1 MALKLVFLGTA
12 GNSVVATKGLRYSGG
27 IILNCGETQLHLD
40 PGIGAVNQA
49 LKNKVNLRENT
60 AVLVSHSHLNHAGG
74 INEVLSAMSH
84 NGADQ
89 RGVLILNQQALMNI
103 TEFHKKCVEKILLAQ
118 ADKMIGIEDIDII
131 PLKCLHNEKDAIGY
145 KIQTPEITIT
155 YSGDTDYSRHIAKQY
170 EKSDVVL
177 LNLQHSGEIKEKDDK
192 GLTVQDAIK
201 IIEQAKPELTI
212 LTHFGHKILQQN
224 PVYIARELNL
234 KTGLRVI
241 SADDGMT
248 IDPVAYFSK
257 TKQKTL
263 KFFTQ
268 NN

>member
-1 MALKLVFLGTA
+1 MFLGTA
-12 GNSVVATKGLRYSGG
+12 GNSIVATKGIKHSGG
-27 IILNCGETQLHLD
+27 IILQYDDTQLHID

-74 INEVLSAMSH
+74 INEVLAAMSH

-89 RGVLILNQQALMNI
+89 KGILFLNQQTLNHV
-103 TEFHKKCVEKILLAQ
+103 TEFHKKCPERIIISKP
-118 ADKMIGIEDIDII
+118 DKKIGIEDLDIT
-131 PLKCLHNEKDAIGY
+131 PLKCLHNEKDSAGY
-145 KIQTPEITIT
+145 KIQAPEITIT

-170 EKSDVVL
+170 ENSDVL
-177 LNLQHSGEIKEKDDK
+177 ILNVQHAGEIKEKGEK

-212 LTHFGHKILQQN
+212 LTHFGQKILQQN
-224 PVYIARELNL
+224 PVYLAREINL
-234 KTGLRVI
+234 KTGSRVI
-241 SADDGMT
+241 TADDGMT
-248 IDPVAYFSK
+248 IDPRAYFSK

-263 KFFTQ
+263 KFFQSRTT
-268 NN
+268 